1 MDTTGREVLKGVSL
15 IDIPG
20 EIGDN
25 WTGITMG
32 GAVDMDGEYVF
43 GFSRES
49 GGKDSSR
56 DVYICIVDKFNYS
69 FSIKKITDCQL
80 DSQSYSEPKVVK
92 LTGDRFML
100 LWKKRYQDTAKP
112 ARKIWYT
119 DDETTV
125 YEYVVLDVRG
135 NFISPI
141 IEQDFKLSATIPSLL
156 TAKSSGSALI
166 GRIHY
171 VTFVK
176 FI

>member
-1 MDTTGREVLKGVSL
+1 
-15 IDIPG
+15 
-20 EIGDN
+20 
-25 WTGITMG
+25 MG

-69 FSIKKITDCQL
+69 FSIKKITDCQF

-112 ARKIWYT
+112 AWKIWYT

-125 YEYVVLDVRG
+125 HEYVVLDARG
-135 NFISPI
+135 NFISPV
-141 IEQDFKLSATIPSLL
+141 IEQDFKLFSHDPIFADGKVTWVGTHWQNSLGHVREVYMINVSDEWL
-156 TAKSSGSALI
+156 NP
-166 GRIHY
+166 
-171 VTFVK
+171 
-176 FI
+176 